1 MPLLGQHA
9 PGGLQVG
16 RARRSRRT
24 RGPRRAGV
32 VNARRARR
40 YTCPGMA
47 TPGEAAMRPSVRSII
62 RTAVFPVAGRG
73 TGFLPA
79 TKASPK
85 EMLPVVDKPLIQYAV
100 EEALS
105 AGATRLVF
113 ITGASKRAIEDHFDS
128 DQELEHMLEA
138 QVKSDLLNQVRSVL
152 PSYASCIYIRQPAPL
167 GLGHAV
173 LCAQPA
179 VGAEP
184 FFVHLADDL
193 IRSEVAGLAQMA
205 QVYEAKRASVL
216 GVQVVP
222 RQDTEKYGIVAVEA
236 DKSPTSRVRSIIE
249 KPKPSVA
256 PSNLAVVG
264 RYVLAPAI
272 FEHLEKIGQG
282 AGGEIQ
288 LTDGIAA
295 LMGEE
300 AVYAHRFTGKRYDC
314 GSKLGYLQATV
325 EFGLGH
331 PQLGKDF
338 GKYLLSLSRETIN
351 SIAAKGNEYTPTDRR
366 KSANGTSARARPNG
380 GLSNC

>member
-1 MPLLGQHA
+1 MSLKSP
-9 PGGLQVG
+9 
-16 RARRSRRT
+16 
-24 RGPRRAGV
+24 
-32 VNARRARR
+32 
-40 YTCPGMA
+40 
-47 TPGEAAMRPSVRSII
+47 I

-73 TGFLPA
+73 TRFLPA

-100 EEALS
+100 EEALG

-113 ITGASKRAIEDHFDS
+113 VTGSSKRAIEDHFDS
-128 DQELEHMLEA
+128 DPELENLLES
-138 QVKSDLLNQVRSVL
+138 QGKSDLLYQIRSVL

-193 IRSEVAGLAQMA
+193 IRSDVACLAQMA

-222 RQDTEKYGIVAVEA
+222 RKDTDKYGIVAVEA
-236 DKSPTSRVRSIIE
+236 DHSHTSRVRSIVE
-249 KPKPSVA
+249 KPKPSAA

-264 RYVLAPAI
+264 RYVLAPSI
-272 FEHLEKIGQG
+272 FEHLDKIGRG

-295 LMGEE
+295 LMREE
-300 AVYAHRFTGKRYDC
+300 AVYAYRFTGKRYDC

-325 EFGLGH
+325 EYALGH
-331 PQLGKDF
+331 PVLGRDF
-338 GKYLLSLSRETIN
+338 RKYLENLDIAASAA
-351 SIAAKGNEYTPTDRR
+351 AAKGSARKPRRARR
-366 KSANGTSARARPNG
+366 KS
-380 GLSNC
+380 

>member
-1 MPLLGQHA
+1 
-9 PGGLQVG
+9 
-16 RARRSRRT
+16 
-24 RGPRRAGV
+24 
-32 VNARRARR
+32 
-40 YTCPGMA
+40 
-47 TPGEAAMRPSVRSII
+47 MRPTSRPAI

-73 TGFLPA
+73 TRFLPA

-100 EEALS
+100 EEALA
-105 AGATRLVF
+105 AGAQRLVF

-128 DQELEHMLEA
+128 DQELELML
-138 QVKSDLLNQVRSVL
+138 QQQGKSDLLNQLRSVL

-193 IRSEVAGLAQMA
+193 IRSEVACLAQMA
-205 QVYEAKRASVL
+205 QVYEAKRASIL
-216 GVQVVP
+216 GVESVP
-222 RQDTEKYGIVAVEA
+222 RQDTDKYGIVAVEA
-236 DKSPTSRVRSIIE
+236 DRSVTSRVRSIVE
-249 KPKPSVA
+249 KPKPAVA

-272 FEHLEKIGQG
+272 FDHLERIGRG

-288 LTDGIAA
+288 LTDGIAS
-295 LMGEE
+295 LMREE
-300 AVYAHRFTGKRYDC
+300 AVYAYRFEGKRYDC

-325 EFGLGH
+325 EYALGH
-331 PQLGKDF
+331 AALGRDF
-338 GKYLLSLSRETIN
+338 RRYLQGLDIPAVAAAAAATRASALSADAVPRSDSDAGTGK
-351 SIAAKGNEYTPTDRR
+351 RR
-366 KSANGTSARARPNG
+366 ANGGSPRRQAGAPKGSLRGSGRRRSAPGAGP
-380 GLSNC
+380 S

>member
-1 MPLLGQHA
+1 M
-9 PGGLQVG
+9 
-16 RARRSRRT
+16 
-24 RGPRRAGV
+24 
-32 VNARRARR
+32 
-40 YTCPGMA
+40 
-47 TPGEAAMRPSVRSII
+47 TPKSVI

-73 TGFLPA
+73 TRFLPA

-100 EEALS
+100 EEALA

-113 ITGASKRAIEDHFDS
+113 VTGASKRAIEDHFDS
-128 DQELEHMLEA
+128 DQELEQLLER
-138 QVKSDLLNQVRSVL
+138 QGKSDLLNQLRSVL

-193 IRSEVAGLAQMA
+193 IRSQVACLAQMA
-205 QVYEAKRASVL
+205 EVYEAKRASIL

-222 RQDTEKYGIVAVEA
+222 KADTDKYGIVAVEA
-236 DKSPTSRVRSIIE
+236 DRSNTSRVRSIIE
-249 KPKPSVA
+249 KPKPAVA

-272 FEHLEKIGQG
+272 FEHLERLGQG

-295 LMGEE
+295 LMREE
-300 AVYAHRFTGKRYDC
+300 AVYAHRFNGKRYDC

-325 EFGLGH
+325 EYALSH
-331 PQLGKDF
+331 PALGKEF
-338 GKYLLSLSRETIN
+338 RKYLKGLDVD
-351 SIAAKGNEYTPTDRR
+351 AAGFRDESGPPMQRSAQDADRR
-366 KSANGTSARARPNG
+366 TGAARGVARRTSRRDNGNGSGVTNGSGARPQTAPAG
-380 GLSNC
+380 TRRRVRATT

>member
-1 MPLLGQHA
+1 LI
-9 PGGLQVG
+9 
-16 RARRSRRT
+16 
-24 RGPRRAGV
+24 
-32 VNARRARR
+32 
-40 YTCPGMA
+40 
-47 TPGEAAMRPSVRSII
+47 RPISKSAI

-73 TGFLPA
+73 TRFLPA

-100 EEALS
+100 EEALA

-128 DQELEHMLEA
+128 DQELELMLER
-138 QVKSDLLNQVRSVL
+138 QGKSDLLNQLRSVL

-179 VGAEP
+179 VGNEP

-193 IRSEVAGLAQMA
+193 IRSEKACLLQMA
-205 QVYEAKRASVL
+205 EVYAAKRASVL

-222 RQDTEKYGIVAVEA
+222 RQDTDKYGIVAVEA
-236 DKSPTSRVRSIIE
+236 DKAATSRVMSIVE
-249 KPKPSVA
+249 KPKPDVA
-256 PSNLAVVG
+256 PSTLAVVG
-264 RYVLAPAI
+264 RYVLAPTI

-295 LMGEE
+295 LMNEE
-300 AVYAHRFTGKRYDC
+300 SVYAHRFTGKRYDC
-314 GSKLGYLQATV
+314 GSKIGYLQATV
-325 EFGLGH
+325 EYALSH
-331 PQLGKDF
+331 PQLGNEF
-338 GKYLLSLSRETIN
+338 RRYLQSAELASQLEQSE
-351 SIAAKGNEYTPTDRR
+351 SGA
-366 KSANGTSARARPNG
+366 ANGTAHGNGSAGPPLNG
-380 GLSNC
+380 AGAPQAANGHAHPAHAAADAGSGVPGLR

>member
-1 MPLLGQHA
+1 M
-9 PGGLQVG
+9 
-16 RARRSRRT
+16 T
-24 RGPRRAGV
+24 T
-32 VNARRARR
+32 NAKS
-40 YTCPGMA
+40 P
-47 TPGEAAMRPSVRSII
+47 I

-73 TGFLPA
+73 TRFLPA

-100 EEALS
+100 EEALA
-105 AGATRLVF
+105 AGAQRLVF

-128 DQELEHMLEA
+128 DQELELMLKL
-138 QVKSDLLNQVRSVL
+138 QGKSDLLNQLRSVL

-179 VGAEP
+179 VGSEP

-193 IRSEVAGLAQMA
+193 IRSEVACLAQMA

-216 GVQVVP
+216 GVQAVP

-236 DKSPTSRVRSIIE
+236 DRSATSRVRSIVE

-272 FEHLEKIGQG
+272 FEHLERIGHG

-295 LMGEE
+295 LMREE
-300 AVYAHRFTGKRYDC
+300 AVYAYRFEGKRYDC

-325 EFGLGH
+325 EYALSH
-331 PQLGKDF
+331 PQLGREF
-338 GKYLLSLSRETIN
+338 RRYLRGLDLSAAATET
-351 SIAAKGNEYTPTDRR
+351 PR
-366 KSANGTSARARPNG
+366 ARASNGRATNGSGTRRLGG
-380 GLSNC
+380 GLKRAARGTTRRRPAAGPRPP

>member
-1 MPLLGQHA
+1 MIPK
-9 PGGLQVG
+9 
-16 RARRSRRT
+16 
-24 RGPRRAGV
+24 
-32 VNARRARR
+32 
-40 YTCPGMA
+40 
-47 TPGEAAMRPSVRSII
+47 SVI

-73 TGFLPA
+73 TRFLPA

-100 EEALS
+100 EEALA
-105 AGATRLVF
+105 AGVRRLVF

-138 QVKSDLLNQVRSVL
+138 QGKSDLLNQLRSVL

-184 FFVHLADDL
+184 FFVYLADDL
-193 IRSEVAGLAQMA
+193 IRSDVACLQQMA
-205 QVYEAKRASVL
+205 EVYDAKRASVL
-216 GVQVVP
+216 GVQLVP
-222 RQDTEKYGIVAVEA
+222 HSDTDKYGIVDVEA
-236 DKSPTSRVRSIIE
+236 DKSSTSRVRSIVE
-249 KPKPSVA
+249 KPKPAVA

-264 RYVLAPAI
+264 RYVLTPSI

-325 EFGLGH
+325 EFALAH
-331 PQLGKDF
+331 PQLGKEF
-338 GKYLLSLSRETIN
+338 RSYLKHLN
-351 SIAAKGNEYTPTDRR
+351 VAKVASKDDPASKERAHPAGSGTPRGRGNGHATQDGGSKRSGGRR
-366 KSANGTSARARPNG
+366 KSGRPTQSA
-380 GLSNC
+380 